1 VLLATTMQ
9 YSGLSILL
17 LVVSALAVE
26 PPTKLKID
34 VTHLPSECP
43 AKARKGDSIQVH
55 YTGTLLADG
64 NKFDSSVDRGQPLP
78 LTLGVGQ
85 VIKGWDEGLQ
95 GMCLHEKRILTIPS
109 DMAYGSRGFGS
120 VIPPN
125 SALVFD
131 VELVGLETKRSSDE
145 L

>member
-1 VLLATTMQ
+1 MQ
-9 YSGLSILL
+9 IFKYSLSILL
-17 LVVSALAVE
+17 LAVSALADAKVE
-26 PPTKLKID
+26 PPTELKID
-34 VTHLPSECP
+34 VTHLPSDCP
-43 AKARKGDSIQVH
+43 AKARTGDSIQVH
-55 YTGTLLADG
+55 YTGTLLANGD
-64 NKFDSSVDRGQPLP
+64 KFDSSRDRGQPLP

-85 VIKGWDEGLQ
+85 VIKGWDDGLQ

-109 DMAYGSRGFGS
+109 GMAYGPRGFGS

-131 VELVGLETKRSSDE
+131 VELVGLESKHSSDE